1 VLHTLRNA
9 VLGAFNGV
17 NGAARYG
24 ARRYF
29 VAASANNQTARPS
42 TVIIPLRP
50 MQAAWISSSSSKPAQ
65 AEAHSQTH
73 GLVSTGV
80 SAAVPSS
87 KIKGEV
93 LLPSQEGK
101 KGAMQFAL

>member
-1 VLHTLRNA
+1 MLHTLRNP

-24 ARRYF
+24 SRRYF
-29 VAASANNQTARPS
+29 VATSANSQTAIPS
-42 TVIIPLRP
+42 TAIIPLRP
-50 MQAAWISSSSSKPAQ
+50 MQAAWISSSSPKPAQ
-65 AEAHSQTH
+65 AEAHSQTP
-73 GLVSTGV
+73 GLMSTGV

-93 LLPSQEGK
+93 VLPSQEGK